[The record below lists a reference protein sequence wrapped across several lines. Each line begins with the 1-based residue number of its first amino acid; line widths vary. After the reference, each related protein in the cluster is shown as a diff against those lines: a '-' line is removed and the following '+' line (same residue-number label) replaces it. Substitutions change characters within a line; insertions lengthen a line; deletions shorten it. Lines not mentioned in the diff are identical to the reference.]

1 MVLLW
6 LSSMVEPVVWEHFL
20 LPTQLGVLRSFL
32 EQQYC
37 CRRLCRQHAGHFLKA
52 YARTQHHRRAHPVAS
67 KCCPHAAGGRVLST
81 WSFYVEEAADG
92 HQSAAVRLLRMMFNN
107 QYFICS
113 RATARRTTETSRAWG
128 CGTPPVV
135 TTLHVAR
142 SGSDSPPHHRHQP
155 STSPI

>member
-1 MVLLW
+1 MVPLW
-6 LSSMVEPVVWEHFL
+6 LSSMVEPSCGSTSCCPHSSVCY
-20 LPTQLGVLRSFL
+20 VLFWNSSTA
-32 EQQYC
+32 

-52 YARTQHHRRAHPVAS
+52 YARAQHHRRAHPIAS
-67 KCCPHAAGGRVLST
+67 KCCPHAAGGRVLSI

-113 RATARRTTETSRAWG
+113 RATARGTTETSRAWG